1 MAQDVDR
8 GTQVWFHHLKK
19 EGLTKTDLG
28 NKLYIRA
35 GPGDREDF

>member
-1 MAQDVDR
+1 MTQDVDPGDHVR
-8 GTQVWFHHLKK
+8 FHHLKK

-28 NKLYIRA
+28 NTLYIRA